1 MGDLTHARQ
10 GLAFAARTSR
20 NMELGRIQPVQRM
33 ACPDC
38 RKLLPEWG
46 LEDFEKTPR
55 CPHCGVK
62 VKLPDE
68 AMEKLRAARYLGNN
82 LDLMG

>member
-1 MGDLTHARQ
+1 MLDLTHARQ
-10 GLAFAARTSR
+10 GLAFAARTSM

-46 LEDFEKTPR
+46 LEDFEKNPR

-68 AMEKLRAARYLGNN
+68 AMEKLRAARYLGRN